1 MDVQKITLF
10 AMIAAILS
18 LFLRQAKSDWGGWIS
33 LMAGMMIVIYILS
46 QMSGVKELGGQF
58 QNMLGKD
65 GDTYIR
71 LIWKALGIT
80 YLCEISSDICK
91 ETGNLLIARQVEI
104 CGKLSVL
111 LMGIP
116 VILAL
121 YQMLIKVG

>member
-10 AMIAAILS
+10 AVLAAILS
-18 LFLRQAKSDWGGWIS
+18 LFLRQTKSEWSIWLSI
-33 LMAGMMIVIYILS
+33 MAGVMIILYILS
-46 QMSGVKELGGQF
+46 QMTGVRALMNRF
-58 QNMLGKD
+58 QEMLGQDTD
-65 GDTYIR
+65 GYFR

-80 YLCEISSDICK
+80 YLCEISADICK

-111 LMGIP
+111 LLGIP

-121 YQMLIKVG
+121 YQILIKM